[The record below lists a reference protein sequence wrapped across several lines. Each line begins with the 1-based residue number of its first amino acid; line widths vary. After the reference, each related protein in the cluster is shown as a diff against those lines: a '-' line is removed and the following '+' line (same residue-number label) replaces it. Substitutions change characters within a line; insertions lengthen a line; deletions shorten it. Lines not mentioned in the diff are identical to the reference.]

1 MCRARRPAGALSDR
15 ASAWSGHGREERRPG
30 VCAYNAKATD
40 QRGEAGRVHVL
51 WVCGMRWDCGHAARV
66 GNREPRLALHRNNLS
81 LCLGEAFATK
91 QYHAC
96 AECSHNDK
104 AAGVTIERAS
114 EEEYG
119 ARHDE
124 AAQ

>member
-1 MCRARRPAGALSDR
+1 MYCGFVARGGVAVMRRVSATGSRDLHYTEIILS
-15 ASAWSGHGREERRPG
+15 
-30 VCAYNAKATD
+30 
-40 QRGEAGRVHVL
+40 L
-51 WVCGMRWDCGHAARV
+51 
-66 GNREPRLALHRNNLS
+66 